1 MAKDLRDPALATLAL
16 PFEQGEL
23 AAPSGGRVLFLRARA
38 PLPAALVHGA
48 FERDALVCEQTHRP
62 AVDVLERERLVVDPR
77 AGDAAAS
84 FAMTLV
90 LPPRQREESR
100 ALLARAVDATADGGL
115 VVASARS
122 DEGARS
128 MQSDLET
135 LLGTV
140 EVRSKHHCRVAWGKV
155 DRSRPEA
162 AALAEW
168 RALDAPREIEAG
180 RFVSRPGVFAWDRVD
195 PASSM
200 LSAALPDDLKG
211 RGADFGCG
219 YGYLACELLA
229 KNAGI
234 AQLDCYDAEL
244 RALDLA
250 RTNVVH
256 ARAAAQR
263 ETGVEFFWADVTRGV
278 DARYDFI
285 VTNPPFHQ
293 GRDED
298 PDLGRAFIAAAADAL
313 SPGGR
318 LFLVAN
324 RHLPYEGVI
333 AERFKTSTVLAE
345 ARGYKV
351 VKATRS

>member
-1 MAKDLRDPALATLAL
+1 MAKDVRDPALAALAL

-23 AAPSGGRVLFLRARA
+23 SPPAGRVLFLRARA
-38 PLPAALVHGA
+38 PFDLPGLDRAKLA
-48 FERDALVCEQTHRP
+48 CEQTFRP
-62 AVDVLERERLVVDPR
+62 AVDALERAKLAVDPR
-77 AGDAAAS
+77 AGDASAT
-84 FAMTLV
+84 FAMTLA

-100 ALLARAVDATADGGL
+100 ALLARAVEATIDGGL
-115 VVASARS
+115 VVASARG

-128 MQSDLET
+128 MQADLDA
-135 LLGTV
+135 LLGAV
-140 EVRSKHHCRVAWGKV
+140 EVRSKFHCRVAWARV
-155 DRSRPEA
+155 DRGALDATTLA
-162 AALAEW
+162 AW
-168 RALDAPREIEAG
+168 RALDAPREIEGG
-180 RFVSRPGVFAWDRVD
+180 RFLSRPGVFAWDRID
-195 PASSM
+195 PASRM
-200 LSAALPDDLKG
+200 LVDALPADLAG

-229 KNAGI
+229 RGAGI
-234 AQLDCYDAEL
+234 VQLDCYEAEW

-250 RTNVVH
+250 RINVVH

-263 ETGVEFFWADVTRGV
+263 ETAVEFTWADITKGV
-278 DARYDFI
+278 APRYDFV

-313 SPGGR
+313 APGGR

-333 AERFKTSTVLAE
+333 AAKFKDARVLAE

-351 VKATRS
+351 VEARR